1 MLWGRPFLEIFTPPS
16 PWSPILLNRL
26 MKECHL
32 LSDPPS
38 LNILFRQITTFIK
51 VCVAFVFGL
60 PTLQLIRFTK
70 FFQSK
75 GLKPKNKGHRNFYEC
90 CDLTKK
96 VYLTLPPK
104 WVTLFMD
111 DLYDIPCRI
120 RQNRCAQQNTPIIVM
135 EIFYSIKKILG

>member
-75 GLKPKNKGHRNFYEC
+75 GLKQKNKDPTKSHKCSCGICFWASDPLIDRFYKN
-90 CDLTKK
+90 L
-96 VYLTLPPK
+96 
-104 WVTLFMD
+104 
-111 DLYDIPCRI
+111 
-120 RQNRCAQQNTPIIVM
+120 
-135 EIFYSIKKILG
+135 SIKAYEALKQRPHKLLWMLWFDEKIKSNTRYLCS